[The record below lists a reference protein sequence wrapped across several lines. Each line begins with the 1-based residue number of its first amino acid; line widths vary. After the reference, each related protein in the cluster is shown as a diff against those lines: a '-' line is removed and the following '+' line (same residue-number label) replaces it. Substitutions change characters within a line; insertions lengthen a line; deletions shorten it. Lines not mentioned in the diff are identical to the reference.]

1 MYQYT
6 QKIVAMY
13 DSDPNNHPRL
23 MELLQ
28 VRVPRHAARGR
39 WRRGG
44 AGGVEGVGGGGRGG
58 GK

>member
-28 VRVPRHAARGR
+28 VRRTRHAARGTR
-39 WRRGG
+39 EVAARRRGG
-44 AGGVEGVGGGGRGG
+44 S
-58 GK
+58 

>member
-28 VRVPRHAARGR
+28 VRGTREMAAAARG
-39 WRRGG
+39 
-44 AGGVEGVGGGGRGG
+44 E
-58 GK
+58 